1 MYQLI
6 ARLRLWQ
13 KFTLV
18 GSIAL
23 LMAGVVS
30 WLLMQN
36 YYQGMRTVQIELS
49 GLKPV
54 RDVVSLVRLMQQ
66 HRGLAAGVLAGNSQL
81 QADQG
86 AKQDEVGQAL
96 KQVSASVQALAQ
108 ASDDRRLTELVR
120 RIEQDWQTLATGV
133 RTHGIAEAASYQAH
147 TALIKQQLALSSR
160 LLDVSGLILD
170 PEAVSFHL
178 IASLLEQL
186 PNQIESMGQ
195 ARSLGSAIL
204 ARQAITPDERVQLQ
218 ILLAL
223 AQDQGEKMHAQANK
237 ALEAD
242 KALQISIGPALK
254 HATTG
259 YEQALQLVQDKIL
272 RASVLDTSPRD
283 YSLGMTQGVDTSYA
297 LIELGNTALT
307 GILGERLAQ
316 AERQLLLLGGSLLAV
331 VALSVWVIHSTVR
344 QADLAVR
351 QTLAATQALAQGDL
365 GHRIQVETRDE
376 FGAIARML
384 DQAMRTLAHTMQ
396 EIKRS
401 TLSVNTA
408 TAEIAMG
415 TQDLSDR
422 TEEQASALEE
432 TSASM
437 KTLSDHV
444 QKNSREAQQA
454 CEMAQQACDVARQGG
469 DTVHD
474 VVEAMLKIN
483 QGSSRIGDII
493 GVIDGIAFQTNILAL
508 NAAVEAARAGE
519 QGRGFAV
526 VATEV
531 QVLARRSS
539 EAARE
544 IKTLITASVEQ
555 VAMGTQKANQA
566 GDAVHGIVDAIT
578 RVTGIMTS
586 ISQASADQTQGIL
599 QVLAAVTQMDDMTQK
614 NAAMVEQ
621 TAATSKSLQAQ
632 ADQVAQA
639 MERFHF

>member
-1 MYQLI
+1 MYQI
-6 ARLRLWQ
+6 ISRFRLWQ

-30 WLLMQN
+30 LLLMQS
-36 YYQGMRTVQIELS
+36 YHQGMRTVQAELS
-49 GLKPV
+49 GLQPV
-54 RDVVSLVRLMQQ
+54 RDTVALIRLMQQ
-66 HRGLAAGVLAGNSQL
+66 HRGLSSGLLAGNGQL
-81 QADQG
+81 QADQS
-86 AKQDEVGQAL
+86 AKQEEVSQAL
-96 KQVSASVQALAQ
+96 KQAGASLQTLARD
-108 ASDDRRLTELVR
+108 SGDSSVTELVR
-120 RIEQDWQTLATGV
+120 RIEQDWRTLASGV
-133 RTHGIAEAASYQAH
+133 QSRSISDAASYQAH
-147 TALIKQQLALSSR
+147 TTLIRQQLALASR

-186 PNQIESMGQ
+186 PNQVESVGQ
-195 ARSLGSAIL
+195 ARSLGTMIL
-204 ARQAITPDERVQLQ
+204 AHQQITPDERMQLQ

-223 AQDQGEKMHAQANK
+223 AKEQNEKMQIQASK
-237 ALEAD
+237 ALLAD
-242 KALQISIGPALK
+242 PALQGSIGPALK
-254 HATTG
+254 QAAQG

-272 RASVLDTSPRD
+272 RASVLDTSPKD
-283 YSLGMTQGVDTSYA
+283 YSAGMTQVIDASYA
-297 LIELGNTALT
+297 LIELGNTTL
-307 GILGERLAQ
+307 GVILGERLAQ
-316 AERQLLLLGGSLLAV
+316 AERQLLLLVSSLLAV
-331 VALSVWVIHSTVR
+331 IGLSAWVIHVTVR
-344 QADLAVR
+344 QAGQAVQ
-351 QTLAATQALAQGDL
+351 QTLAATQALARGDL
-365 GHRIQVETRDE
+365 GQRIRVDAHDE
-376 FGAIARML
+376 FGTIAHTLEQSMH
-384 DQAMRTLAHTMQ
+384 ALAHTMQ
-396 EIKRS
+396 EIRHVS
-401 TLSVNTA
+401 LSVNTA
-408 TAEIAMG
+408 SGEIAMG

-437 KTLSDHV
+437 RALSDHV
-444 QKNSREAQQA
+444 QKNAREAQQA
-454 CEMAQQACDVARQGG
+454 CDMAQQACDAARQGG

-474 VVEAMLKIN
+474 VVEAMQTIN
-483 QGSSRIGDII
+483 QSSSRISDII
-493 GVIDGIAFQTNILAL
+493 GVIDSIAFQTNILAL

-526 VATEV
+526 VASEV

-544 IKTLITASVEQ
+544 IKGLITTSVEQ

-566 GDAVHGIVDAIT
+566 GDAVHGIVDAIM

-621 TAATSKSLQAQ
+621 TAAASKSLQAQ

-639 MERFHF
+639 MERFRF